1 MKLMKVMKLRL
12 LVASASAAAIV
23 LAVSLL
29 VAIQP
34 AQAAVGLRISNGRL
48 VEANGTP
55 FIMRGTSH
63 AHVWYQG
70 QTSSFANIK
79 SLGANTVRVVLSGG
93 RWTPVNNAAD
103 VANVVNL
110 CKANRLICVLENH
123 DTTGFGEQQN
133 EWTLDRAVDY
143 WISVQSALTGQ
154 ENYVLIN
161 IGNEPIG
168 NNNAA
173 QWTAATTA
181 AIQRMRNAGFDHTIV
196 VDAPNWGQDWQF
208 VMRDNAV
215 AVANADVDRN
225 LLFSVHMYGVFN
237 TAQEVIDYLQSFQS
251 RNLPIMIGEFG
262 FNHSDGDPDEDT
274 IMAQAVQRGIGYIG
288 WSWSGNGC
296 CVEYLDQVT
305 NFNVN
310 QLTSWGQRLF
320 NGANGIRATAVQA
333 TIYGTQT
340 GSPSP
345 SVSPSRSPSASP
357 SPSRSVS
364 PSPSRSVGPSPSGGT
379 RACTATYVKQNEWP
393 GGFQGEVRVAA
404 GSAAISSW
412 RVTWTWAN
420 GQSIYQSWGANL
432 PPNTNPVNATNM
444 PYNGNLGAGAST
456 SFGFLASWNGVN
468 NNPAPTCTAS

>member
-1 MKLMKVMKLRL
+1 MLRHKLLKGYLMKLSKARVLI
-12 LVASASAAAIV
+12 AAASAAAV
-23 LAVSLL
+23 TLAVSLL
-29 VAIQP
+29 VAVQP

-63 AHVWYQG
+63 AHTWFSS

-79 SLGANTVRVVLSGG
+79 SLGANAVRVVLSGG
-93 RWTPVNNAAD
+93 RWQPSNNAAD

-110 CKANRLICVLENH
+110 CKTNRLICVLENH

-133 EWTLDRAVDY
+133 EWTLSRAVDY

-173 QWTAATTA
+173 QWTQATVS
-181 AIQRMRNAGFDHTIV
+181 AIQRMRNAGFDHTLV

-208 VMRDNAV
+208 VMRDNAPTV
-215 AVANADVDRN
+215 AAADVDRN
-225 LLFSVHMYGVFN
+225 TLFSVHMYGVFN
-237 TAQEVIDYLQSFQS
+237 TAPEVVDYLQSFQS

-262 FNHSDGDPDEDT
+262 FNHSDGDPDEDA
-274 IMAQAVQRGIGYIG
+274 IMAQAVQRGIGYLG

-320 NGANGIRATAVQA
+320 NGANGIRDTAVQA

-340 GSPSP
+340 GSPRP
-345 SVSPSRSPSASP
+345 SISPSRPASP
-357 SPSRSVS
+357 TSSPR
-364 PSPSRSVGPSPSGGT
+364 PSPQPLG
-379 RACTATYVKQNEWP
+379 CTATYSRIGQWP
-393 GGFQGEVRVAA
+393 GGFQGEVRVTA
-404 GSAAISSW
+404 GSAGITGW

-432 PPNTNPVNATNM
+432 PPGVNPVVATNM
-444 PYNGNLGAGAST
+444 PYNGVLGAGQST
-456 SFGFLASWNGVN
+456 TFGFLATWNN
-468 NNPAPTCTAS
+468 SANTNPAPTCTAG